1 MVVES
6 EVERKNVGF
15 GKRSELLEEKKGILS
30 IMKIRMSGKKMG
42 LNLRSRNV
50 SLRQSEQSFQ
60 GLFRALVLLNC
71 GPVESPIGW
80 MDVSFSI
87 LCSLPLIFQ

>member
-1 MVVES
+1 MLGSGVSEEEHRLGREGKKQNSLWKGHRWSELLVVES

-15 GKRSELLEEKKGILS
+15 GKRSELLGEKKGILS

-50 SLRQSEQSFQ
+50 SLRQSGQSFQ
-60 GLFRALVLLNC
+60 
-71 GPVESPIGW
+71 
-80 MDVSFSI
+80 
-87 LCSLPLIFQ
+87 

>member
-1 MVVES
+1 MES

-15 GKRSELLEEKKGILS
+15 GKRSELLGEKKGILS

-42 LNLRSRNV
+42 LNLRSRNA

-60 GLFRALVLLNC
+60 
-71 GPVESPIGW
+71 
-80 MDVSFSI
+80 
-87 LCSLPLIFQ
+87 

>member
-15 GKRSELLEEKKGILS
+15 GKRSELLGEKKGILS

-42 LNLRSRNV
+42 LSTGPQLSRTK
-50 SLRQSEQSFQ
+50 
-60 GLFRALVLLNC
+60 ALN
-71 GPVESPIGW
+71 SH
-80 MDVSFSI
+80 
-87 LCSLPLIFQ
+87 